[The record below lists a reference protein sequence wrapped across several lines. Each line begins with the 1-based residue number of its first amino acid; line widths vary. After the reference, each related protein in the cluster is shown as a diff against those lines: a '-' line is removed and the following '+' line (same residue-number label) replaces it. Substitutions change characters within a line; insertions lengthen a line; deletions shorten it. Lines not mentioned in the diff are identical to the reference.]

1 MRRVYNPD
9 QLELFGPDPNIPKT
23 SSAKRRKKPAEKKP
37 QAAAKPI
44 PQPEVRP
51 IIKVKTALAPSHLR
65 PFDFGTADL
74 PKTIPVRLSERLH
87 EPIADATLAPPAGT
101 DFFELSPAERRALKE
116 RAQTMALERISPE
129 HCARQLGLDEEL
141 VAYWYHL
148 VAQGR
153 MSEFIEWGRLI
164 PDYTPK
170 MDEQA
175 RRLIAR
181 GLASRQI
188 ELMLGIPHNVVEQWR
203 KTP

>member
-9 QLELFGPDPNIPKT
+9 QLELFGPNPNIPKV
-23 SSAKRRKKPAEKKP
+23 SSAKRRKKPAETRP
-37 QAAAKPI
+37 QAAAKPS
-44 PQPEVRP
+44 PQSDARP
-51 IIKVKTALAPSHLR
+51 IVKVKTAPPPSHLR

-74 PKTIPVRLSERLH
+74 PKTIPVRLSERLP
-87 EPIADATLAPPAGT
+87 EPTADATPAMPAGT
-101 DFFELSPAERRALKE
+101 GFFELSPAERRTLKE
-116 RAQTMALERISPE
+116 RVQTMASERISPE

-148 VAQGR
+148 VALGR
-153 MSEFIEWGRLI
+153 MSEFIDWGRLI
-164 PDYTPK
+164 PDYTPQ
-170 MDEQA
+170 MEEQA

-203 KTP
+203 KMP